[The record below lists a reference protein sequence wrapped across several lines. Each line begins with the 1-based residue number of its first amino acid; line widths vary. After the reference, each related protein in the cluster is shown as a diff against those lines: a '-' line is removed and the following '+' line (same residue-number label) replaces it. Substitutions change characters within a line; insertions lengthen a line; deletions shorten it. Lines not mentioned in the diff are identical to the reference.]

1 MADTRGISPVVGTM
15 LLVGIVVLVSVG
27 VAALAF
33 GLSEPAETAPTA
45 TLEMTAGDCEHELRH
60 TAGDPIDG
68 NRTEFVGVEDPDA
81 LAGRTLTAG
90 DSVQLEPTADRI
102 ELVYESGDLL
112 GEPRGGR
119 DAGERRAGGQRHR
132 GRRR

>member
-1 MADTRGISPVVGTM
+1 M
-15 LLVGIVVLVSVG
+15 LLGGIGILLSAA

-33 GLSEPAETAPTA
+33 WLSEPAETAPTA
-45 TLEMTAGDCEHELRH
+45 TLEMTAGDCEYEQRH

-68 NRTEFVGVEDPDA
+68 DPAELVGVEDPDA
-81 LAGRTLTAG
+81 LAGRMPTAG
-90 DSVQLEPTADRI
+90 FSVQLEPTADRI
-102 ELVYESGDLL
+102 ELVYVSSDLL

-119 DAGERRAGGQRHR
+119 DAGDRRAGGQRRR